1 MTLEEGVDMPKISI
15 IIPMFNAEESIKKCL
30 VSLIEQSFTEDY
42 EILVMDDG
50 SNDKSSDIILETI
63 RLRIRSK

>member
-50 SNDKSSDIILETI
+50 SNDKSS
-63 RLRIRSK
+63 